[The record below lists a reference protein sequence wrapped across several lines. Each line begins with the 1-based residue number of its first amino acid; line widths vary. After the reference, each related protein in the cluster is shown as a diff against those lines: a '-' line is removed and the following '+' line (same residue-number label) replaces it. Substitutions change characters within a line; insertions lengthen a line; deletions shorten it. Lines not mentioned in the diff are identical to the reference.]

1 MINLHIR
8 PKEIWEYLVEV
19 AKLKVKM
26 LVAQSCLTV
35 CNPMDCSPSGS
46 SIHRTLLARTLEWV
60 PFPSPGDLPDPGI
73 KPGLL
78 TLQAGSLPSESQG
91 KSKSLQGWYFS
102 HEVKTRSVL
111 NSGHSTSDN
120 YKTLAFSGTLSSTGW
135 LFYKGNSRACQDI
148 WLLKQAKENQIWYT
162 RTFEFILWT

>member
-1 MINLHIR
+1 MKPKFLFNQGHCSFDEIHVRISSSAAMQFYKITKTLYFLELKKTIYNYCLSARYMISCNIYNT
-8 PKEIWEYLVEV
+8 PSIIM
-19 AKLKVKM
+19 KVKV
-26 LVAQSCLTV
+26 LVPQSCPTL

-91 KSKSLQGWYFS
+91 KSKSLQG
-102 HEVKTRSVL
+102 
-111 NSGHSTSDN
+111 
-120 YKTLAFSGTLSSTGW
+120 
-135 LFYKGNSRACQDI
+135 
-148 WLLKQAKENQIWYT
+148 
-162 RTFEFILWT
+162 

>member
-1 MINLHIR
+1 MTKVTLHDSYMTYMINLHIR

-73 KPGLL
+73 KPRLL

-91 KSKSLQGWYFS
+91 KSKSLQG
-102 HEVKTRSVL
+102 
-111 NSGHSTSDN
+111 
-120 YKTLAFSGTLSSTGW
+120 
-135 LFYKGNSRACQDI
+135 
-148 WLLKQAKENQIWYT
+148 
-162 RTFEFILWT
+162 